1 MQKCIKRRH
10 KQNILLVSAVLLAGI
25 FGIHKY
31 AEGGFSELGNDRL
44 TVRINEVCANNFSVC
59 PCEDGAYHDYIELYN
74 PAGNDISLK
83 GYTLSDNTEDLKK
96 FVFGEQTIKAGGYLL
111 IYASGEN
118 ADEQSGGEVHVPFKL
133 SNRGECLFL
142 NDPDGVLADFVEI
155 PSGMKYNVGYGRKT
169 NGSGEWAMLEPTP
182 ACSNAQASEKPLE
195 VLEVPAFSAE
205 SGFYEEPF
213 YLELKDPKEMKIY
226 YTLDGSEPLPER
238 AECYVEP
245 ILIRDASENENVHS
259 ARTDLSA
266 GFFMED
272 DRYAVPEEKVDKAF
286 IVRAAVFDESGLQK
300 SETVTKTYFVG
311 FDEKE
316 YENLEVVSLVTD
328 PENLFDYEIGIYV
341 AGKTFDDFVE
351 SGKREE
357 MSNPDMWR
365 KWQANYMNRGKEWE
379 RPVHV
384 DYFGA
389 DRELVFSQELGL
401 RIKGGTT
408 RSYTQ
413 KSFNLFARGI
423 YGKDEFEVPFFGDK
437 AKRRVTL
444 YTVANDYRS
453 KLRDPL
459 LMDLCSERAFATM
472 ESRPCYVFL
481 DGEYWG
487 MYYLMEKYG
496 DDYLKEHYGV
506 EVGDAV
512 IAKDNQ
518 TEEATDHTYLEQL
531 EQYIADYDL
540 QSEEEYREL
549 DTILDMRSYLDYYA
563 TEVYIE
569 RSGDWPIYN
578 EAYWRTK
585 EKSDKPWYDGRWRW
599 MIYDV
604 NWSCLSDSI
613 VEENTI
619 EYVKEKSELF
629 NKLSCNQWFQKDFTI
644 TICDLMNTVFKVENV
659 APDLMDRIEKTKMSV
674 IRDLKKY
681 YGNNITAEDY
691 EEDAD
696 DLAKFFLNRPAYMV
710 QHLKE
715 SFGLIGSLENVTVG
729 ATEGGSVQ
737 LNTVLVPEGTEFTG
751 GYFTDYPVVLTAVPK
766 EGYCFLGWQRTDQD
780 TASFYSQQAETEV
793 KPEHGG
799 SSYLAVFEKE

>member
-1 MQKCIKRRH
+1 MQKRIKRRQ
-10 KQNILLVSAVLLAGI
+10 KQNILFVSAVLLACI
-25 FGIHKY
+25 FGIHRH
-31 AEGGFSELGNDRL
+31 AEGSAQEPANGRMS
-44 TVRINEVCANNFSVC
+44 VRINEVCTSNFTAHSC
-59 PCEDGAYHDYIELYN
+59 ADGVYYDYIELYN
-74 PAGNDISLK
+74 PTGNDISLK
-83 GYTLSDNTEDLKK
+83 GYTLSDDTENLEK
-96 FVFGEQTIKAGGYLL
+96 FVFGDQAIRAGGYLL
-111 IYASGEN
+111 VYASGE
-118 ADEQSGGEVHVPFKL
+118 AAGAYAGTLSEEIHVPFKL
-133 SNRGECLFL
+133 SSRGEHLFL
-142 NDPDGVLADFVEI
+142 NDPDGVLADFAEI
-155 PSGMKYNVGYGRKT
+155 PSGMKYNVSYGRKT
-169 NGSGEWAMLEPTP
+169 DGSGEWAMLSPTP
-182 ACSNAQASEKPLE
+182 ACSNALAAAEAFE
-195 VLEVPAFSAE
+195 VLEKPVFSVE

-213 YLELKDPKEMKIY
+213 YLELKAPRGMKIY

-238 AECYVEP
+238 AECYAEP
-245 ILIRDASENENVHS
+245 ILIKDASENENIHS

-311 FDEKE
+311 FDKKE

-328 PENLFDYEIGIYV
+328 PENLFDYETGIYV

-357 MSNPDMWR
+357 MRNPDMWR

-413 KSFNLFARGI
+413 KSFNLFARSI

-453 KLRDPL
+453 KLREPL

-487 MYYLMEKYG
+487 LYYLMEKYG

-506 EVGDAV
+506 EPGDAV

-518 TEEATDHTYLEQL
+518 TEDPADYAYLAQL
-531 EQYIADYDL
+531 GQYIAEHDL
-540 QSEEEYREL
+540 ESEEELREL
-549 DTILDMRSYLDYYA
+549 DTILDMRSYVDYYA
-563 TEVYIE
+563 AEIYIA
-569 RSGDWPIYN
+569 RSGDWPTANRRIGGQRKKAIN
-578 EAYWRTK
+578 RGMTA
-585 EKSDKPWYDGRWRW
+585 DG
-599 MIYDV
+599 
-604 NWSCLSDSI
+604 
-613 VEENTI
+613 
-619 EYVKEKSELF
+619 
-629 NKLSCNQWFQKDFTI
+629 
-644 TICDLMNTVFKVENV
+644 
-659 APDLMDRIEKTKMSV
+659 A
-674 IRDLKKY
+674 
-681 YGNNITAEDY
+681 G
-691 EEDAD
+691 
-696 DLAKFFLNRPAYMV
+696 
-710 QHLKE
+710 
-715 SFGLIGSLENVTVG
+715 
-729 ATEGGSVQ
+729 
-737 LNTVLVPEGTEFTG
+737 
-751 GYFTDYPVVLTAVPK
+751 
-766 EGYCFLGWQRTDQD
+766 
-780 TASFYSQQAETEV
+780 
-793 KPEHGG
+793 
-799 SSYLAVFEKE
+799 